1 MKSIDN
7 MITTFET
14 QTKPLTEYEN
24 DTLLP
29 IMVKCLSKHI
39 GKDKVITNAEMC
51 AKMAIYGYKIG
62 ETRVR
67 KIINHIRNNGLVECL
82 IASGRGYYVTESA
95 EEMEAYIKSVKNRED
110 AIRAMRMSME
120 EQLSKMRPIE
130 NNPDGPPVQPQLC

>member
-1 MKSIDN
+1 MKSRKI
-7 MITTFET
+7 MIITYET
-14 QTKPLTEYEN
+14 QTKPLTEYEK

-82 IASGRGYYVTESA
+82 IATGKGYYVTESIQ
-95 EEMEAYIKSVKNRED
+95 EMETYIESVKNRED
-110 AIRAMRMSME
+110 AIRAMRLSME
-120 EQLSKMRPIE
+120 EQLSKMKPIE
-130 NNPDGPPVQPQLC
+130 NNPNGPLV

>member
-14 QTKPLTEYEN
+14 QTKPLTEYEK

-82 IASGRGYYVTESA
+82 IATGKGYYVTESIQ
-95 EEMEAYIKSVKNRED
+95 EMETYIESVKNRED
-110 AIRAMRMSME
+110 AIRAMRLSME
-120 EQLSKMRPIE
+120 EQLSKMKPIE
-130 NNPDGPPVQPQLC
+130 NNPNGPLV

>member
-1 MKSIDN
+1 MKSRKI
-7 MITTFET
+7 MIITFEI
-14 QTKPLTEYEN
+14 QTKPLTEYEK

-82 IASGRGYYVTESA
+82 IATGKGYYVTESIQ
-95 EEMEAYIKSVKNRED
+95 EMETYIESVKNRED
-110 AIRAMRMSME
+110 AIRAMRLSME
-120 EQLSKMRPIE
+120 EQLSKMKPIE
-130 NNPDGPPVQPQLC
+130 NNPNGALV

>member
-1 MKSIDN
+1 MKSRKI
-7 MITTFET
+7 MITTFAT
-14 QTKPLTEYEN
+14 QTKPLTEYEK

-82 IASGRGYYVTESA
+82 IATGKGYYVTESIQ
-95 EEMEAYIKSVKNRED
+95 EMETYIESVKNRED
-110 AIRAMRMSME
+110 AIRAMRLSME
-120 EQLSKMRPIE
+120 EQLSKMKPIE
-130 NNPDGPPVQPQLC
+130 NNPNGPLV

>member
-7 MITTFET
+7 MIITFET
-14 QTKPLTEYEN
+14 QTKPLTEYEK

-82 IASGRGYYVTESA
+82 IASGKGYYVTESIT
-95 EEMEAYIKSVKNRED
+95 EMKSYIESVKNRED
-110 AIRAMRMSME
+110 AIRAMRLSME
-120 EQLSKMRPIE
+120 EQLSKMKPIE
-130 NNPDGPPVQPQLC
+130 NNPNGPLV

>member
-82 IASGRGYYVTESA
+82 IASGKGYYVTESIT
-95 EEMEAYIKSVKNRED
+95 EMKSYIESVKNRED
-110 AIRAMRMSME
+110 AIRAMRLSME
-120 EQLSKMRPIE
+120 EQLSKMKPIE
-130 NNPDGPPVQPQLC
+130 NNPNGPLV

>member
-1 MKSIDN
+1 
-7 MITTFET
+7 MIITYET
-14 QTKPLTEYEN
+14 QTKPLTEYEK

-82 IASGRGYYVTESA
+82 IATGKGYYVTESI
-95 EEMEAYIKSVKNRED
+95 EEMEAYIESVKNRED
-110 AIRAMRMSME
+110 AIRTMRMSME
-120 EQLSKMRPIE
+120 EQLSKMKPTK
-130 NNPDGPPVQPQLC
+130 NNPDGPPLQH

>member
-1 MKSIDN
+1 

-14 QTKPLTEYEN
+14 QTKPLTEYEK

-82 IASGRGYYVTESA
+82 IATGKGYYVTESIQ
-95 EEMEAYIKSVKNRED
+95 EMETYIESVKNRED
-110 AIRAMRMSME
+110 AIRAMRLSME
-120 EQLSKMRPIE
+120 EQLSKMKPIE
-130 NNPDGPPVQPQLC
+130 NNPNGPLV

>member
-1 MKSIDN
+1 MKSRKI
-7 MITTFET
+7 MIITYET
-14 QTKPLTEYEN
+14 QTKPLTEYEK

-29 IMVKCLSKHI
+29 IMVKCLSKRI

-82 IASGRGYYVTESA
+82 IATGKGYYVTESI
-95 EEMEAYIKSVKNRED
+95 EEMEAYIESVKNRED
-110 AIRAMRMSME
+110 AIRTMRMSME
-120 EQLSKMRPIE
+120 EQLSKMKPTK
-130 NNPDGPPVQPQLC
+130 NNPDGRPLQH

>member
-82 IASGRGYYVTESA
+82 IASGKGYYVTESIT
-95 EEMEAYIKSVKNRED
+95 EMKSYIESVKNRED

-120 EQLSKMRPIE
+120 EQLSKMKPTK
-130 NNPDGPPVQPQLC
+130 NNPDGPPIQP